1 MKQSWDMTV
10 DVLVAGSGYAGCM
23 AAIAAHDAGSSALV
37 LEKLPRFGG
46 LSILSAGGM
55 AVSDDAEAAFQ
66 YLKRT
71 DMGTT
76 PDSVLRAFAQGL
88 TEMPGILKELE
99 RHSAPGV
106 AQMRAELNPDSKI
119 AYPFPGKEH
128 VFSMKIKPN
137 PEWDGFPWVHGL
149 RAGARLYKLVQD
161 NVEARSIPLWV
172 SAPVRR
178 LVTEDGAVV
187 GAVVEQLDPDGKV
200 LRSLRIRA
208 RGGVVLATGGYE
220 FAEDLKLQYFWGQPV
235 YGVTGPGNTG
245 DGIKMAQKAGAALWH
260 MWHMHGGYGFK
271 FPEFP
276 YAIRHRINGPRIA
289 SQVMPWVLLDRRG
302 RRFMNEYEKAN
313 QDTGAR
319 HLLAYDSE
327 TQSYPRIPC
336 FMIFDENGRES
347 GPIGFPFYQEG
358 EPAYV
363 WSRDNLAEV
372 ERGWIKRGDTPADLA
387 QQLGLP
393 PAAVEASLERWNGL
407 CDANRGDE
415 DFGRLPT
422 TMAPLRRPP
431 FYALECWPIVTNT
444 QGGPAHD
451 AGQHIVDPFGDPIPG
466 LYAAGEN
473 GSVFGHLYLEGGNL
487 TECFVTGRIAGRN
500 AAQAAARSHPVAVT

>member
-1 MKQSWDMTV
+1 MKRSWDMTV

-23 AAIAAHDAGSSALV
+23 AAIAAHDAGSSALI

-99 RHSAPGV
+99 RHTAPGL
-106 AQMRAELNPDSKI
+106 APMRAELNPESKI
-119 AYPFPGKEH
+119 AYPFPGREH

-178 LVTEDGAVV
+178 LVTEDGAVL
-187 GAVVEQLDPDGKV
+187 GAVVEQLDPAGKV
-200 LRSLRIRA
+200 LRTLRIRA

-245 DGIKMAQKAGAALWH
+245 DGIKMAQKAGADLWH

-276 YAIRHRINGPRIA
+276 YAIRHRINGPRIDR
-289 SQVMPWVLLDRRG
+289 QVMPWVLLDRRG

-313 QDTGAR
+313 QDTGVR
-319 HLLAYDSE
+319 HLLAYDAE

-336 FMIFDENGRES
+336 FMILDENGRES
-347 GPIGFPFYQEG
+347 GPVGFPFYQEG
-358 EPAYV
+358 EPAYT

-372 ERGWIKRGDTPADLA
+372 ERGWIKRGNTPAELA

-393 PAAVEASLERWNGL
+393 PAVVEASLERWNGL

-451 AGQHIVDPFGDPIPG
+451 AAQQIVDPFGDPIPG

-487 TECFVTGRIAGRN
+487 TECFVTGRTAGRN
-500 AAQAAARSHPVAVT
+500 AAQAAAHSGQATVA